1 MNHPTPRGRI
11 DRRTLLTGGATLL
24 ASAGVPAPG
33 MTQTPAAK
41 RGTVRD
47 HLWVFAVPPN
57 TDFDRFK
64 RRSVMTPLESTFYF
78 GVPNIIMVQ
87 ASTSESKYGRF
98 EPPFDQYAV
107 ALEPL
112 KRIVWSVVGSGGF
125 SAEGETREVLELAGK
140 TRNFVGVMLDDFF
153 GSPKNWKSAMWTV
166 KELADFRRRLQ
177 QTGKK
182 LDIFVT
188 LYTSQMALPLQ
199 DYLDFI
205 DVITLWT
212 GDMANLETHLE
223 KAEKLAPN
231 LRKMAGIYVADY
243 GTGRSRPVEEIKL
256 QCETSLRWLRA
267 GRIEGIIFLGNT
279 AMDFDFDSVEWARAW
294 IKQVADTEL

>member
-1 MNHPTPRGRI
+1 MNHPTTRGRI
-11 DRRTLLTGGATLL
+11 DRRTLLTGGATVL
-24 ASAGVPAPG
+24 AGAGVPAPG
-33 MTQTPAAK
+33 ITQTPAAK

-107 ALEPL
+107 ALQPL

-125 SAEGETREVLELAGK
+125 SAEGETREVLELAGR

-188 LYTSQMALPLQ
+188 LYTSQMDLPLQ

-231 LRKMAGIYVADY
+231 LRKMSGIYVADY
-243 GTGRSRPVEEIKL
+243 GTGKSRPVEEIKL

>member
-1 MNHPTPRGRI
+1 MNHPTLEGRI
-11 DRRTLLTGGATLL
+11 NRRSLLAAGTTLL
-24 ASAGVPAPG
+24 AASGITAPG
-33 MTQTPAAK
+33 RAQPLAAQ

-64 RRSVMTPLESTFYF
+64 RRSVMTPVESAYYF

-98 EPPFDQYAV
+98 EPPFEQYAV
-107 ALEPL
+107 ALKSL
-112 KRIVWSVVGSGGF
+112 KRVAWSVVGSGGF

-140 TRNFVGVMLDDFF
+140 TLNFVGVMLDDFF
-153 GSPKNWKSAMWTV
+153 GATENWTRAMWTAE
-166 KELADFRRRLQ
+166 ELAAFRRKLQ

-188 LYTSQMALPLQ
+188 LYTSQMDLPLQ
-199 DYLDFI
+199 GYLDLI

-212 GDMANLETHLE
+212 GDMANLEVHLK
-223 KAEKLAPN
+223 KAEKLAPK

-243 GTGRSRPVEEIKL
+243 GTGKSRPVEEIKL
-256 QCETSLRWLRA
+256 QCETSLKWLRD
-267 GRIEGIIFLGNT
+267 GRIKGIIFLGNT
-279 AMDFDFDSVEWARAW
+279 AMDFDFESVEWTRAW
-294 IKQVADTEL
+294 IREIADTEL